1 MNTRNRQNM
10 PSKAA
15 RWAGLIGGGL
25 GTVILLNILTGQLNL
40 GRVLSG
46 DMPLGVAIVIAG
58 KGLVL
63 LSLLT
68 LVCIIG
74 TMVALWPKVPRVLS
88 GAIWLGI
95 GGILAM
101 VAYMTPFS
109 IGFLLVPSMGLF
121 LIAGGLAIWRRA

>member
-1 MNTRNRQNM
+1 MNMRNRQNTR
-10 PSKAA
+10 SQAA
-15 RWAGLIGGGL
+15 KWAALIGGGL
-25 GTVILLNILTGQLNL
+25 GTGILLIILTGQLNL

-46 DMPLGVAIVIAG
+46 DMPLGVAIAIAG

-63 LSLLT
+63 LSLLA

-74 TMVALWPKVPRVLS
+74 TMVALWRNVPQLLS

-101 VAYMTPFS
+101 IAYMTPFS
-109 IGFLLVPSMGLF
+109 IGFLLLPSTGLF
-121 LIAGGLAIWRRA
+121 LIAGGLAIWRQP

>member
-1 MNTRNRQNM
+1 MYET
-10 PSKAA
+10 PSKTAKWAA
-15 RWAGLIGGGL
+15 LMGGGL
-25 GTVILLNILTGQLNL
+25 GTAILLIILAGQLNL

-46 DMPLGVAIVIAG
+46 DMPLGVATAIAG
-58 KGLVL
+58 KGLVI
-63 LSLLT
+63 LSLLA

-74 TMVALWPKVPRVLS
+74 TIVALWPNIHRLLS

-109 IGFLLVPSMGLF
+109 IGFLLVPSMALF